1 MTVRLCAP
9 TVLKLT
15 FNVAVLVLPV
25 PANVP
30 VPNVVAPSIKVTV
43 PVGLSPV
50 VLAVR
55 VTLWPIL
62 AVAKLLVRVVV
73 VAVALT
79 VTLDAVEVLAVSSAS
94 PA

>member
-1 MTVRLCAP
+1 M
-9 TVLKLT
+9 LKLT
-15 FNVAVLVLPV
+15 LSVAVLVVPV
-25 PANVP
+25 PARVP
-30 VPNVVAPSIKVTV
+30 DPKVVAPSMKVTV
-43 PVGLSPV
+43 PVGVKPA

-62 AVAKLLVRVVV
+62 AVAKLLVKVVV

-79 VTLDAVEVLAVSSAS
+79 VTLVAIEVLAVSSAS